1 MSQLY
6 YDIEPALDRCRGALL
21 GLAIGD
27 ALGATVEFM
36 EPGTF
41 EPVTELLGGG
51 PHGLMP
57 GEWTDDTSMALCLAE
72 SLIECKGFNAE
83 DQLNRYVRWWKYG
96 HLSSTGMCFDIGT
109 TTRAALEKFQETG
122 QPSGLTSPSTA
133 GNGSIMRLAPVPMFY
148 ANSMDDAVMYAA
160 QSSATTHAAEEAV
173 DACRYMAAVMVRA
186 LWGSD
191 KEEVLAPALIGDLS
205 DNVKRVAFGS
215 FRIFNPPQIRGSGY
229 VVESLEAALWAFHN
243 TDNFADGARM
253 AVNLG
258 DDADT
263 TGAVYGQIA
272 GAFYCQSGIP
282 AHWIEMLAHRNL
294 IIDFADRL
302 YDLRPLSFS
311 KSGGSPRPGSAAGLP

>member
-1 MSQLY
+1 MSTFF
-6 YDIEPALDRCRGALL
+6 YDIEPDLDRCRGALL

-36 EPGTF
+36 PPGTF
-41 EPVTELLGGG
+41 EPMMEILGGG

-72 SLIECKGFNAE
+72 SLIECEGFNAE
-83 DQLNRYVRWWKYG
+83 DQLDRYVRWWKNG
-96 HLSSTGMCFDIGT
+96 HLSSTGICFDIGIT
-109 TTRAALEKFQETG
+109 TKAALEKFQETG
-122 QPSGLTSPSTA
+122 QPSGLTSPDTA
-133 GNGSIMRLAPVPMFY
+133 GNGSIMRLAAVPIFY
-148 ANSMDDAVMYAA
+148 ANSMDDAVIFAA
-160 QSSATTHAAEEAV
+160 ESSATTHAAEEAV

-186 LWGSD
+186 LWGSE
-191 KEEVLAPALIGDLS
+191 KEEVLAPALTGELS
-205 DNVKRVAFGS
+205 GNVNRVAFGS

-272 GAFYCQSGIP
+272 GAFYGQSGIP
-282 AHWIEMLAHRNL
+282 RHWVDTLAQRDL
-294 IIDFADRL
+294 IIDYADRL
-302 YDLRPLSFS
+302 YDLRPLSYS
-311 KSGGSPRPGSAAGLP
+311 

>member
-1 MSQLY
+1 MSTFFY
-6 YDIEPALDRCRGALL
+6 EIEPDLDRCRGALL

-36 EPGTF
+36 PPGTF
-41 EPVTELLGGG
+41 EPMMEILGGG

-72 SLIECKGFNAE
+72 SLIECEGFNAE
-83 DQLNRYVRWWKYG
+83 DQLDRYVRWWKNG
-96 HLSSTGMCFDIGT
+96 HLSSTGICFDIGIT
-109 TTRAALEKFQETG
+109 TKAALEKFQETG
-122 QPSGLTSPSTA
+122 QPSGLTSPDTA
-133 GNGSIMRLAPVPMFY
+133 GNGSIMRMAAVPIFY
-148 ANSMDDAVMYAA
+148 ANSMDDAVMFAA

-186 LWGSD
+186 LWGSE
-191 KEEVLAPALIGDLS
+191 KEEVLAPALTGELS
-205 DNVKRVAFGS
+205 GNVNRVAFGS

-272 GAFYCQSGIP
+272 GAFYGQSGIP
-282 AHWIEMLAHRNL
+282 RHWVDTLAQRDL
-294 IIDFADRL
+294 IIDYADRL
-302 YDLRPLSFS
+302 YDLRPLSYS
-311 KSGGSPRPGSAAGLP
+311 

>member
-1 MSQLY
+1 MSTFF
-6 YDIEPALDRCRGALL
+6 YDIEPDLDRCRGALL

-36 EPGTF
+36 PPGTF
-41 EPVTELLGGG
+41 EPMIEILGGG

-72 SLIECKGFNAE
+72 SLIECEGFNAE
-83 DQLNRYVRWWKYG
+83 DQLDRYVRWWKNG
-96 HLSSTGMCFDIGT
+96 HLSSTGICFDIGIT
-109 TTRAALEKFQETG
+109 TKAALEKFQETG
-122 QPSGLTSPSTA
+122 QPSGLTSPDTA
-133 GNGSIMRLAPVPMFY
+133 GNGSIMRMAAVPIFY
-148 ANSMDDAVMYAA
+148 ANSMDDAVMFAA

-186 LWGSD
+186 LWGSE
-191 KEEVLAPALIGDLS
+191 KEEVLAPALTGELS
-205 DNVKRVAFGS
+205 GNVNRVAFGS

-272 GAFYCQSGIP
+272 GAFYGQSGIP
-282 AHWIEMLAHRNL
+282 RHWVDTLAQRDL
-294 IIDFADRL
+294 IIDYADRL
-302 YDLRPLSFS
+302 YDLRPLSYS
-311 KSGGSPRPGSAAGLP
+311 

>member
-1 MSQLY
+1 MSTFF
-6 YDIEPALDRCRGALL
+6 YDIEPDLDRCRGALL

-36 EPGTF
+36 PPGTF
-41 EPVTELLGGG
+41 EPMMEILGGG

-72 SLIECKGFNAE
+72 SLIECEGFNAE
-83 DQLNRYVRWWKYG
+83 DQLDRYVRWWKNG
-96 HLSSTGMCFDIGT
+96 HLSSTGICFDIGIT
-109 TTRAALEKFQETG
+109 TKAALEKFQETG
-122 QPSGLTSPSTA
+122 QPSGLTSPDTA
-133 GNGSIMRLAPVPMFY
+133 GNGSIMRMAAVPIFY
-148 ANSMDDAVMYAA
+148 ANSMDDAVMFAA

-186 LWGSD
+186 LWGSE
-191 KEEVLAPALIGDLS
+191 KEEVLAPALTGELS
-205 DNVKRVAFGS
+205 GNVNRVAFGS

-272 GAFYCQSGIP
+272 GAFYGQSGIP
-282 AHWIEMLAHRNL
+282 RHWVDTLAQRDL
-294 IIDFADRL
+294 IIDYADRL
-302 YDLRPLSFS
+302 YDLRPLSYS
-311 KSGGSPRPGSAAGLP
+311 

>member
-1 MSQLY
+1 MSTFF
-6 YDIEPALDRCRGALL
+6 YDIEPDLDRCRGALL

-36 EPGTF
+36 PPGTF
-41 EPVTELLGGG
+41 EPMIEILGGG

-72 SLIECKGFNAE
+72 SLIECTGFNAE
-83 DQLNRYVRWWKYG
+83 DQLDRYVRWWKNG
-96 HLSSTGMCFDIGT
+96 HLSSTGICFDIGIT
-109 TTRAALEKFQETG
+109 TKAALEKFQETG
-122 QPSGLTSPSTA
+122 QPSGLTSPDTA
-133 GNGSIMRLAPVPMFY
+133 GNGSIMRLAAVPIFY
-148 ANSMDDAVMYAA
+148 ANSMDDAVIFAA
-160 QSSATTHAAEEAV
+160 ESSATTHAAEEAV

-186 LWGSD
+186 LWGSE
-191 KEEVLAPALIGDLS
+191 KEEVLAPALTGELS
-205 DNVKRVAFGS
+205 GNVNRVAFGS

-272 GAFYCQSGIP
+272 GAFYGQSGIP
-282 AHWIEMLAHRNL
+282 RHWVDTLAQRDL
-294 IIDFADRL
+294 IIDYADRL
-302 YDLRPLSFS
+302 YDLRPLSYS
-311 KSGGSPRPGSAAGLP
+311 

>member
-1 MSQLY
+1 MSTFF
-6 YDIEPALDRCRGALL
+6 YDIEPDLDRCRGALL

-36 EPGTF
+36 PPGTF
-41 EPVTELLGGG
+41 EPMIEILGGG

-72 SLIECKGFNAE
+72 SLIECTGFNAE
-83 DQLNRYVRWWKYG
+83 DQLDRYVRWWKNG
-96 HLSSTGMCFDIGT
+96 HLSSTGICFDIGIT
-109 TTRAALEKFQETG
+109 TKAALEKFQETG
-122 QPSGLTSPSTA
+122 QPSGLTSPDTA
-133 GNGSIMRLAPVPMFY
+133 GNGSIMRLAAVPIFY
-148 ANSMDDAVMYAA
+148 ANSMDDAVIFAA
-160 QSSATTHAAEEAV
+160 ESSATTHAAEEAV

-186 LWGSD
+186 LWGSE
-191 KEEVLAPALIGDLS
+191 KEEVLAPALTGELS
-205 DNVKRVAFGS
+205 GNVNRVAFGS

-272 GAFYCQSGIP
+272 GAFYGQSGIP
-282 AHWIEMLAHRNL
+282 RHWVDTLAQRDL

-302 YDLRPLSFS
+302 YDLRPLSYS
-311 KSGGSPRPGSAAGLP
+311 

>member
-1 MSQLY
+1 MSTFFY
-6 YDIEPALDRCRGALL
+6 EIEPDLDRCRGALL

-36 EPGTF
+36 PPGTF
-41 EPVTELLGGG
+41 EPMIEILGGG

-72 SLIECKGFNAE
+72 SLIECEGFNAE
-83 DQLNRYVRWWKYG
+83 DQLDRYVRWWKNG
-96 HLSSTGMCFDIGT
+96 HLSSTGICFDIGIT
-109 TTRAALEKFQETG
+109 TKAALEKFQETG
-122 QPSGLTSPSTA
+122 QPSGLTSPDTA
-133 GNGSIMRLAPVPMFY
+133 GNGSIMRMAAVPIFY
-148 ANSMDDAVMYAA
+148 ANSMDDAVMFAA

-186 LWGSD
+186 LWGSE
-191 KEEVLAPALIGDLS
+191 KEEVLAPALTGELS
-205 DNVKRVAFGS
+205 GNVNRVAFGS

-272 GAFYCQSGIP
+272 GAFYGQSGIP
-282 AHWIEMLAHRNL
+282 RHWVDTLAQRDL
-294 IIDFADRL
+294 IIDYADRL
-302 YDLRPLSFS
+302 YDLRPLSYS
-311 KSGGSPRPGSAAGLP
+311 